1 MSSKLS
7 ASRWA
12 CRGCMFIANL
22 LCSALVHQRH
32 LCFYQPVYTICT
44 KKQGNASNYSPYLLW
59 YKQVKV
65 IGFLGAIWPRGE
77 EADISN
83 ENVFTVFEPNID
95 EYKTNRPQHHQQH
108 QHIIHHATA
117 IPGACQFK
125 SKASRSSKDWKDW
138 VIFESFFSWRTCSL
152 GLQSHPC
159 WGATQN
165 WCMYSKATYNEAAAK
180 V

>member
-1 MSSKLS
+1 MP
-7 ASRWA
+7 AIMA
-12 CRGCMFIANL
+12 HTF
-22 LCSALVHQRH
+22 
-32 LCFYQPVYTICT
+32 
-44 KKQGNASNYSPYLLW
+44 LW

-65 IGFLGAIWPRGE
+65 IGFFGRICPREE

-108 QHIIHHATA
+108 QHTIHHATA

-152 GLQSHPC
+152 GLHSHPC
-159 WGATQN
+159 WGAMQN
-165 WCMYSKATYNEAAAK
+165 WCMYSKGHVQWSYSQGLTATHRVTVITAAELSNERLK
-180 V
+180 R